1 LQIINAGKLTI
12 KLKKVL
18 ILAYDFPP
26 YVSVGGLRPL
36 NWYKLFTEFGVFPV
50 VVTRQWDNKYKNSLD
65 YIAPSASTQ
74 VIVETTQHGTIIKT
88 PYKANFANRLYLKY
102 GNKKYVILRKAVS
115 AYYEFAQ
122 YVFRTG
128 PKAELYFAADEY
140 LKNNKVDCIIATVDP
155 FVLLK
160 YASDL
165 GRRHNTPWIADYR
178 DPWSQDL
185 QFKNNLFA
193 KTWYSTIEKKIL
205 RNVSLITT
213 VSAFCEKH
221 IATLAPPTTPFY
233 IIPNGYDEAV
243 IDKAKG
249 VKQESEILNLAF
261 VGTIYKWHPIRS
273 FCRVISEFISATPD
287 AKICLNFYGLSLED
301 ELYEMIDNEFPLLK
315 NYLKIHKKVKNELFI
330 AELARNNI
338 MVLFNHYSIIGTK
351 IYEFV
356 GIQRL
361 ILLCYSNDP
370 EAEALKKAHFN
381 LNEGSED
388 FPQLQSELINETHSG
403 IVVKDAEH
411 LKTTIADLYSNFKH
425 DGLVK
430 CKSINAT
437 QFSRKIQTQRLA
449 EIVKYINQH

>member
-1 LQIINAGKLTI
+1 MPTINAGTLTI

-36 NWYKLFTEFGVFPV
+36 NWYKLFAEFGLYPI

-65 YIAPSASTQ
+65 YIAPSASTE
-74 VIVETTQHGTIIKT
+74 VITETSLDGTIIKT

-102 GNKKYVILRKAVS
+102 GNTKHVFLRKAVS

-122 YVFRTG
+122 YIFKTG
-128 PKAELYFAADEY
+128 PKAELYFAANEY

-165 GRRHNTPWIADYR
+165 GRKYNTPWIADYR

-193 KTWYSTIEKKIL
+193 KTWYSNIEKKIL
-205 RNVSLITT
+205 KNVRLITT

-221 IATLAPPTTPFY
+221 IATLAPPATPFY

-243 IDKAKG
+243 IDKAKDI
-249 VKQESEILNLAF
+249 KQNSETLSLAF
-261 VGTIYKWHPIRS
+261 VGTIYKWHPIGS
-273 FCRVISEFISATPD
+273 FFNIIAEFIANTPD

-301 ELYEMIDNEFPLLK
+301 ELNEIIQKEFPILK
-315 NYLKIHKKVKNELFI
+315 DYITIHKKVKNELFI
-330 AELARNNI
+330 AELAKNNI

-351 IYEFV
+351 IYEFI
-356 GIQRL
+356 GIERL
-361 ILLCYSNDP
+361 ILLCYTNDS
-370 EAEALKKAHFN
+370 EANQLKKDHFL
-381 LNEGSED
+381 LNEGSD
-388 FPQLQSELINETHSG
+388 DYPQLQAELINETKSG
-403 IVVKDAEH
+403 IAVENAQH
-411 LKTTIADLYSNFKH
+411 LKSVIAGLYSNFKI
-425 DGLVK
+425 DGLIK
-430 CKSINAT
+430 CDAT
-437 QFSRKIQTQRLA
+437 NTSQFSRRLQTQKLA
-449 EIVKYINQH
+449 EVIKSI